1 MSAGIVLTPH
11 PDIALSADAFWIGL
25 EDRITLTSYTT
36 DCAGVD
42 ADGCAS
48 LSRERQLPP
57 TISDIKFYDNV
68 VDTRTTGLDVVA
80 RYDRALFE
88 GELTLT
94 GALHFN
100 ETEITEGRES
110 IGSAT
115 QSYIEAGNPRQRH
128 RVAADWSGNPL
139 DLHLG
144 LNYYGKTASQWLAFG
159 EDCPGEASAAWI
171 TNISAGWRIRSV
183 RLSAGVDNAFD
194 AYPDEINSSC
204 SELLN
209 DTLGWG
215 VRYNPDVPY
224 GLSGRIF
231 WTRVDAHF

>member
-1 MSAGIVLTPH
+1 MLTPH
-11 PDIALSADAFWIGL
+11 PNITVSADAFWIGL
-25 EDRITLTSYTT
+25 EDRITLTGYAT

-42 ADGCAS
+42 ADGCAR

-57 TISDIKFYDNV
+57 TITDIKFYDNV
-68 VDTRTTGLDVVA
+68 VDTRTTGVDLVA
-80 RYDRALFE
+80 RYDTSLLRGDLS
-88 GELTLT
+88 LT

-115 QSYIEAGNPRQRH
+115 QSYIEEGNPGQRH
-128 RVAADWSGNPL
+128 RVAADWFGSAL

-144 LNYYGKTASQWLAFG
+144 LNYFGRTASQWLAFG
-159 EDCPGEASAAWI
+159 EDCPGEVSPAWI
-171 TNISAGWRIRSV
+171 TDLSAGWLVKGV
-183 RLSAGVDNAFD
+183 RLSVGVDNAFD
-194 AYPDEINSSC
+194 EYPDEVNPSC

-215 VRYNPDVPY
+215 ISYNPDVPY

-231 WTRVDAHF
+231 WTRVDTRF